1 MKKQRKIIRNKVLD
15 EINEL
20 YKKSNKENVVPKTYC
35 TCLDDEDR
43 KYLGYTI
50 NQKVR
55 IDTVAKRV
63 ELPTWNSK
71 EFFDVLRKHVIAN
84 NNFSNEKLMDKKKN
98 SMKNKI
104 LNVAYGFY
112 KSSDN
117 NDEFSIPNK
126 VMKGLDE
133 SDKLFLGFNKSSN
146 VLIADAAK
154 ALGLP
159 DWNSAE
165 FFKLMFEKYPKPKD
179 FKNRCPQPKKINKTV
194 KAKIK
199 QANPKDKEKIVLEF
213 LNQFDEKYIDFVM
226 YRYKTITNIYNC
238 RKLIKSMYPAFKK
251 PSEMTLVSAL
261 ALDLLDDT
269 HALDSGKE
277 RKMLEDMLVYLYKD
291 ADYAKHNLHK
301 NFTNISVITNNLV
314 VNCNFRWL
322 NLNSLNVAELEFVR
336 GKDVYIFEN
345 TGVCEDFG
353 NKNPDAAV
361 ICTGGGLNVTSRMLI
376 NKLIEN
382 DNVIY
387 YSGDIDYAG
396 IKIAD
401 NILEEFPQIL
411 LYKMDD
417 KTYEEYDCCKV
428 DPTTNQRISD
438 INNPSLKR
446 LIKKVKEENK
456 FIFQESICYD
466 I

>member
-1 MKKQRKIIRNKVLD
+1 MKKQRIIIRNKVLK

-20 YKKSNKENVVPKTYC
+20 YKKSDKENVVPKAYC
-35 TCLDDEDR
+35 TCLDKEDR
-43 KYLGYTI
+43 KYLGYKV

-55 IDTVAKRV
+55 IDTVARRV

-71 EFFDVLRKHVIAN
+71 EFFDTLRKHMIADN
-84 NNFSNEKLMDKKKN
+84 DFSNEKLMGKKKK
-98 SMKNKI
+98 SIQSKI

-112 KSSDN
+112 TGLDN
-117 NDEFSIPNK
+117 EDEFSIPNK
-126 VMKGLDE
+126 VMKALDS
-133 SDKLFLGFNKSSN
+133 SDKLYLGFNKDSD
-146 VLIADAAK
+146 VTIKEAAE
-154 ALGLP
+154 ALDMP
-159 DWNSAE
+159 NWNSE
-165 FFKLMFEKYPKPKD
+165 NFFKLMFEKYPKPKD
-179 FKNRCPQPKKINKTV
+179 FHNRGTKNKKASKSV
-194 KAKIK
+194 KAKVK
-199 QANPKDKEKIVLEF
+199 SKTPKDREQKVLEF
-213 LNQFDEKYIDFVM
+213 LNQFDEKYIDFIM
-226 YRYKTITNIYNC
+226 YKYQSVTNIYNC
-238 RKLIKSMYPAFKK
+238 RKLIKTMYPAFNK

-261 ALDLLDDT
+261 ALDILDDT
-269 HALDSGKE
+269 HGFDSGSE

-301 NFTNISVITNNLV
+301 NFTSMTVVTNNLV
-314 VNCNFRWL
+314 SNCKFRWL
-322 NLNSLNVAELEFVR
+322 NLNSLNIAELELVR

-345 TGVCEDFG
+345 TGVCEEFG

-361 ICTGGGLNVTSRMLI
+361 ICTGGGVNVTSRMLI

-382 DNVIY
+382 ENILY

-411 LYKMDD
+411 LYKMDE
-417 KTYEEYDCCKV
+417 KTYEEHDSYKV
-428 DPTTNQRISD
+428 SPTTNQHISE

-446 LIKKVKEENK
+446 LIKKVKAENK

-466 I
+466 V

>member
-1 MKKQRKIIRNKVLD
+1 MKKQRKIIRNKVLN

-20 YKKSNKENVVPKTYC
+20 YEKSDKENVVPKAYC
-35 TCLDDEDR
+35 TCLDENDR

-71 EFFDVLRKHVIAN
+71 EFFEILKKHAVAN
-84 NNFSNEKLMDKKKN
+84 GDFSNEKLMDKKKN
-98 SMKNKI
+98 SIQGKI
-104 LNVAYGFY
+104 LNVAYGSY
-112 KSSDN
+112 IGSSN
-117 NDEFSIPNK
+117 EDEFSIPDK
-126 VMKGLDE
+126 AMKSLTE
-133 SDKLFLGFNKSSN
+133 SDKLYLGFNKNSN
-146 VLIADAAK
+146 ITIKEAAE
-154 ALGLP
+154 ALGMP
-159 DWNSAE
+159 SWNSDE
-165 FFKLMFEKYPKPKD
+165 FFSLVFEKYPKPKN
-179 FKNRCPQPKKINKTV
+179 FHNRGTKNKKTNKIV
-194 KAKIK
+194 KAKVK
-199 QANPKDKEKIVLEF
+199 SKTTKDREQKVLEF
-213 LNQFDEKYIDFVM
+213 LNQFDEKYIDFIM
-226 YRYKTITNIYNC
+226 YKYKSVTNIYNC
-238 RKLIKSMYPAFKK
+238 RKLIKTMYPAFKK

-261 ALDLLDDT
+261 ALDILDDT
-269 HALDSGKE
+269 HGFDSGSE
-277 RKMLEDMLVYLYKD
+277 RRMLEDMLVYLYKD

-301 NFTNISVITNNLV
+301 NFTNISVVTNNLV
-314 VNCNFRWL
+314 SNCNFRWL
-322 NLNSLNVAELEFVR
+322 NLNSLNVAELEFIR
-336 GKDVYIFEN
+336 EKDVYIFEN

-353 NKNPDAAV
+353 NKNPDIAV

-382 DNVIY
+382 ENVLY

-411 LYKMDD
+411 LYKMDE
-417 KTYEEYDCCKV
+417 KTYREYDSFKV
-428 DPTTNQRISD
+428 SPATNQYISE

-446 LIKKVKEENK
+446 LMKKVKEENK
-456 FIFQESICYD
+456 FIFQESIRYS